1 MSGDDPVAGEGG
13 GAQDGPAPFPVTR
26 IFTGEDGETHFETVD
41 VALVSDAVARA
52 RSGLLGAAGVIFRRT
67 PPGMDRG
74 WHHPP
79 RRQLV
84 VSLAGTSEVT
94 ASDGEVRRFGPGSV
108 LLAEDVEPESPGHR
122 TRGLGDAWR
131 LTLFVPLGEGEP
143 FPPPPPES
151 GDD

>member
-1 MSGDDPVAGEGG
+1 MRGVHGDLDPAHRDRDAGADLEELEAERSGG
-13 GAQDGPAPFPVTR
+13 
-26 IFTGEDGETHFETVD
+26 GETHFETVD
-41 VALVSDAVARA
+41 VALVPDAAARA
-52 RSGLLGAAGVIFRRT
+52 RSGLLGAEGVIFRRT

-108 LLAEDVEPESPGHR
+108 LLAEDVEPGSPGHR
-122 TRGLGDAWR
+122 TRGLGDGWR
-131 LTLFVPLGEGEP
+131 LTLFVPLGAGEP
-143 FPPPPPES
+143 FPPPAPAS